1 MPRSGQSRTRRAK
14 SVRRWSHEVTAR
26 SDALDLE
33 PGVFRK
39 PTARAIAQSLRRSAE
54 RSRRRKADPYRSA
67 MSMLSFYINRA
78 GHNLPPTRR
87 RVLEA
92 TKDEL
97 RRLYGRA

>member
-1 MPRSGQSRTRRAK
+1 M
-14 SVRRWSHEVTAR
+14 ER

-39 PTARAIAQSLRRSAE
+39 PSARAIALSLRRSAE
-54 RSRRRKADPYRSA
+54 RSRRRKADPLRSA

-78 GHNLPPTRR
+78 GRTLAAGRR
-87 RVLEA
+87 RTLQA
-92 TKDEL
+92 AKDEL